1 MNNTINALSALV
13 KNYKDTPSGLLNEL
27 IELFDR
33 QDDFLDKV
41 KQFDKLFLKYTEFN
55 EIQEYAFDLLMS
67 HHLDNNQEDEDYF
80 ESREWMDIED
90 STLDRGTEL
99 LNMLLY
105 ITEANDNGV
114 EMELGDF
121 LNEFLL
127 VDDDEFQ
134 DEHAIYEGLISNQEL
149 VEEDDKII
157 IEASRNIK
165 ADDELKDLILP
176 LFLFFSNPSEIK
188 PGAVLDKI
196 KPVERAAYMSMMAY
210 AG

>member
-1 MNNTINALSALV
+1 MNNTINALTALV
-13 KNYKDTPSGLLNEL
+13 KNYKDTPSGLLDEL

-41 KQFDKLFLKYTEFN
+41 KKFDKLFLKYTEFN

-90 STLDRGTEL
+90 STLERGTEL

-127 VDDDEFQ
+127 VDYDEFQ

-149 VEEDDKII
+149 VEEDDNII

-176 LFLFFSNPSEIK
+176 LFLFFSDPEHIK
-188 PGAVLDKI
+188 PGVVLDKI
-196 KPVERAAYMSMMAY
+196 KPVERAVYMSMMAY
-210 AG
+210 A